1 MFIVRLIECILQKVI
16 SEEKNISLN
25 VLCEKLSQ
33 KKKKSLDEQKNKGGV
48 LIPSLMLQMEETI
61 NRAEA
66 GITLTLKG
74 TISVQLMFIYETI
87 SCNSLA

>member
-33 KKKKSLDEQKNKGGV
+33 KKKTPMDEQKKRV
-48 LIPSLMLQMEETI
+48 LIPSLMLQIKETI
-61 NRAEA
+61 NRAET

-74 TISVQLMFIYETI
+74 TIFMQLMFIYETI